1 MLDLEIDGIHPP
13 SSYGIRRTGPLA
25 RGGLPR
31 YKYVGMAGEPR
42 VSGQILIVDGD
53 PSSRS
58 LVAGLLEQAGYAT
71 VAAAT
76 GKEALEA
83 ARHERPRLVVLEVC
97 LSGVSGYEV
106 CRELRDGFGE
116 GLPIV
121 FMSGERVEAID
132 RAAGLLIGGDDYL
145 VKPLV
150 PDELL
155 ARVRRLLSRAMPA
168 TVASGLT
175 GRELEVLRFLA
186 DGFSQ
191 KRIAE
196 ELVISPKTVGT
207 HTERILRKL
216 GVHSQS
222 QAVAQAYRE
231 GWVEAHAATR

>member
-1 MLDLEIDGIHPP
+1 
-13 SSYGIRRTGPLA
+13 
-25 RGGLPR
+25 
-31 YKYVGMAGEPR
+31 MAGEPR
-42 VSGQILIVDGD
+42 LSGRILIVDGD
-53 PSSRS
+53 PSWRT
-58 LVAGLLEQAGYAT
+58 LIADLLGQAGYAT
-71 VAAAT
+71 AEAT
-76 GKEALEA
+76 SGKEALAA
-83 ARHERPRLVVLEVC
+83 ARRERPRLVLLEVC

-106 CRELRDGFGE
+106 CRELRDEFGE

-121 FMSGERVEAID
+121 FMSGERVDAID
-132 RAAGLLIGGDDYL
+132 RTAGLLVGGDDYL

-155 ARVRRLLSRAMPA
+155 ARVRRLLSRARQA

-196 ELVISPKTVGT
+196 ELVLSPKTVGT
-207 HTERILRKL
+207 HIERILRKL

-222 QAVAQAYRE
+222 QAVGLAYRE
-231 GWVEAHAATR
+231 GWVETPVSRR